1 MRLVFIYGPPASG
14 KLTVARRLG
23 ELTEF
28 PVLHNHLIV
37 DMLLAVFDFGSSP
50 FVQMREAVW
59 LNVME
64 RAARERLAGLITT
77 FTPEQTVS
85 PNFVDAV
92 VATIEGAGGE
102 VLFVPLT
109 CPEAEL
115 ERRMENQSRAE
126 FAKLRSL
133 SLYQELRDAG
143 AFDFMTLPESGLTI
157 DTSETQPNE
166 SAQLILEHFGLPG
179 RL

>member
-1 MRLVFIYGPPASG
+1 MRLVFIHGPPAAG

-23 ELTEF
+23 ELTDF

-37 DMLLAVFDFGSSP
+37 DMLLAVFDFGSAP
-50 FVQMREAVW
+50 FVEMRESVW

-64 RAARERLAGLITT
+64 RAAQEHLPGLITT
-77 FTPEQTVS
+77 FTPENTVS
-85 PNFVDAV
+85 PDFVDAMV
-92 VATIEGAGGE
+92 IAIEGAGGK
-102 VLFVPLT
+102 VLFVKLT

-133 SLYQELRDAG
+133 NIYRQLRDEKALSNSRHCPTP
-143 AFDFMTLPESGLTI
+143 D
-157 DTSETQPNE
+157 
-166 SAQLILEHFGLPG
+166 
-179 RL
+179 

>member
-23 ELTEF
+23 ELTDF
-28 PVLHNHLIV
+28 PVLHNHLVV

-64 RAARERLAGLITT
+64 RAAQEPLPGLITT
-77 FTPEQTVS
+77 FTPENTVR
-85 PNFVDAV
+85 PDFVDAV
-92 VATIEGAGGE
+92 VATIQSAGGE

-109 CPEAEL
+109 CPDEEL

-133 SLYQELRDAG
+133 SLYRRLRDEG
-143 AFDFMTLPESGLTI
+143 AFDFPSLPESGLTI
-157 DTSETQPNE
+157 DTSRKNPDE
-166 SAQLILEHFGLPG
+166 SAHLIIEHFRLPSCN
-179 RL
+179 